1 MKKAAIMAAALL
13 AISCGTAPVAQ
24 KATTSTTR
32 TAKPAKAEMVGGYTT
47 PRDVTE
53 SESEMFRKVTGSE
66 DMVLTPS
73 AVSTQVVAGTNY
85 LFFCTYTDR
94 TTGESGRCKVV
105 IYKDLQGNTKLSR
118 IERQ

>member
-1 MKKAAIMAAALL
+1 MKKAAILATALL
-13 AISCGTAPVAQ
+13 AVSCGTAPVAQ
-24 KATTSTTR
+24 KAMTNSTKT
-32 TAKPAKAEMVGGYTT
+32 AKAEKSEMLGGYTT

-53 SESEMFRKVTGSE
+53 SEAEMFRKVTGNE

-94 TTGESGRCKVV
+94 VTGETGRCKVV
-105 IYKDLQGNTKLSR
+105 IYKDLQGKTKLSR